1 MLVAKAAFVI
11 CLLLLPCTLAAYL
24 AAVKAGDLRR
34 GRSFQA
40 LSLGLA
46 FSTASYLLHLL
57 GAIPA
62 FSSPTFS
69 SPTGPRSLLGFA
81 CRVAGI
87 SFLWRGLWDEWRR
100 RREEQRAQAQDARE
114 RDDAPALQTALPP
127 GYAGLYVRLN
137 SRARETFAAASEEA
151 FGRRQGCID
160 TDHLLLGLLCV
171 RHCAASRL
179 LEQAGVSPA
188 KLASELVLAS
198 ALTPSEAPAEP
209 AGARREP
216 ALTHRARQVLVMAEL
231 ESHRFG
237 KTFIGTE
244 HLLLGLMLVGTGP
257 AAAALFAAGLTVDGL
272 RRGVMTGWNG
282 VPRI

>member
-1 MLVAKAAFVI
+1 MLVAKVAFVT
-11 CLLLLPCTLAAYL
+11 CLLLLPCALTAYF
-24 AAVKAGDLRR
+24 AAVRSGDLRR
-34 GRSFQA
+34 ERSFQA

-46 FSTASYLLHLL
+46 FSAASYLLHLL
-57 GAIPA
+57 GAT
-62 FSSPTFS
+62 PTFS

-81 CRVAGI
+81 CRVVGI
-87 SFLWRGLWDEWRR
+87 SFLWRGLWDDWRR
-100 RREEQRAQAQDARE
+100 RREERRAEAQDARE

-151 FGRRQGCID
+151 FQRRQSCID

-179 LEQAGVSPA
+179 LESSGISPA
-188 KLASELVLAS
+188 KLAS
-198 ALTPSEAPAEP
+198 ALTSSDAPAEP
-209 AGARREP
+209 AGAHREP

-231 ESHRFG
+231 ESYRFG

-244 HLLLGLMLVGTGP
+244 HLLLGLMLIGTGP

-272 RRGVMTGWNG
+272 RRGVLAGRKSG
-282 VPRI
+282 VPGANLLIL